1 MERSKAL
8 AERWPW
14 LKAVL
19 AVHERVTQTN
29 GSATASAT
37 TLMFFLAVFP
47 LILVAIAVIGFLS
60 AGDATVAD
68 DVIDG
73 LGLEGE
79 AAETMSS
86 AIGTARDS
94 RRSASIVG
102 VAGLLWTGLGVTG
115 ALTLAVRTP
124 WQRKGEGLK
133 DKLHGLQWLGG
144 GAVTFVGALAAGAL
158 LNRTPDVVPRAIT
171 SLGLIALGLALDLAF
186 FGWTFWALGDRRA
199 GWRALVPG
207 AIAGAVGFEVLK
219 LAGTVVVPRLV
230 ASSSSLY
237 GPIGVVFA
245 ILTWLAVFSRLVVY
259 ASALNAVRYEER
271 HGSTTLEIKALR
283 FDDEAP
289 LEADRGG
296 AVVAAPDPDEATPD
310 PDGAS
315 DRGPSSPEP
324 VPAAPGPGTTVAPA
338 RRASS

>member
-1 MERSKAL
+1 M
-8 AERWPW
+8 AERWPR

-37 TLMFFLAVFP
+37 TLRFFLALFP
-47 LILVAIAVIGFLS
+47 LILVAIAIIGFLS

-79 AAETMSS
+79 AAETMTS

-102 VAGLLWTGLGVTG
+102 VAGLLWSGLGVTG

-144 GAVTFVGALAAGAL
+144 GAVTFVGALTAGAL
-158 LNRTPDVVPRAIT
+158 LNRTPDVVPRAVT

-245 ILTWLAVFSRLVVY
+245 ILAWLAVFSRLVVY

-283 FDDEAP
+283 FDDEEP
-289 LEADRGG
+289 LVADRGG
-296 AVVAAPDPDEATPD
+296 AVVAAPEPDEATPD